1 MCVASHR
8 VEIGE
13 EAERRGAIDSE
24 RQEVLQLGVGL
35 RLEGSTRQRQGPQE
49 RVDLTLGQCTYR
61 SEIHKHIRVTTVS
74 SVV

>member
-13 EAERRGAIDSE
+13 KAERRGAIDSE

-35 RLEGSTRQRQGPQE
+35 RLQGSTRQRQGPQE
-49 RVDLTLGQCTYR
+49 RVDLTLGQCTYSR
-61 SEIHKHIRVTTVS
+61 NEQHVH
-74 SVV
+74 